1 MGKLGLIEQNLMMH
15 IPSSA
20 HFFINFKRRF
30 RYFKNRLLKLLNL
43 YTMSTNRREFMRNV
57 AFTAAGIGIGGVAS
71 GFSAK
76 SYSRIIGANDRLNI
90 ALMGCGRRVSAYY
103 AALQDKKN
111 NVDVAYICDVM
122 KKQREKVGKD
132 LSGKVSGK
140 ATLIGDIHDVWNDQS
155 VDAIF
160 NATPDHW
167 HAPGTWMAMQAGKH
181 VYIEKPCSH
190 NPREGELLVA
200 FQKKYGK
207 VVQMGN
213 QQRSAKESQEIIGEI
228 HKGVIGDV
236 YKAVAFYINMRG
248 EVPVAK
254 KAPIPEGLDWEL
266 WQGPAPHV
274 EYNDN
279 TWDYNWHW
287 YGWHWGTGET
297 GNNATHE
304 LDVARWALQV
314 TYPEHVDVEAAK
326 RHFKNDGWVM
336 YDTMDATYR
345 FPGNK
350 IIKWDGKSRSGY
362 NTYGSD
368 RGTIIYGSEG
378 TVFVNRQGYSLFDRV
393 GKKIKDSKSKG
404 TEAGNTL
411 GGGGDMTDTHVANFF
426 NVIRGTENKLNSP
439 IEEGAISLMMCHYAN
454 ISYRIGKSYDINTAN
469 GHILDK
475 DGMKLWD
482 RQYEKGWE
490 PKI

>member
-1 MGKLGLIEQNLMMH
+1 
-15 IPSSA
+15 
-20 HFFINFKRRF
+20 
-30 RYFKNRLLKLLNL
+30 
-43 YTMSTNRREFMRNV
+43 V
-57 AFTAAGIGIGGVAS
+57 A
-71 GFSAK
+71 
-76 SYSRIIGANDRLNI
+76 
-90 ALMGCGRRVSAYY
+90 
-103 AALQDKKN
+103 
-111 NVDVAYICDVM
+111 
-122 KKQREKVGKD
+122 
-132 LSGKVSGK
+132 
-140 ATLIGDIHDVWNDQS
+140 DIHDVWNDKS

-200 FQKKYGK
+200 FQQKYGK
-207 VVQMGN
+207 VIQMGN

-236 YKAVAFYINMRG
+236 YKALAFYSNSRG
-248 EVPVAK
+248 AVPIEK
-254 KAPIPEGLDWEL
+254 KAPVPDGLDWEL
-266 WQGPAPHV
+266 WQGPAPHRA
-274 EYNDN
+274 YTDN

-287 YGWHWGTGET
+287 YGWHWGTAET

-304 LDVARWALQV
+304 LDVARWALQA
-314 TYPEHVDVEAAK
+314 TYPEKVEVEAAK
-326 RHFKNDGWVM
+326 RHFANDGWVM
-336 YDTMDATYR
+336 YDTMDATFR

-350 IIKWDGKSRSGY
+350 IIQWDGKSRSGY

-378 TVFVNRQGYSLFDRV
+378 TVFVNRNGYILFDRM
-393 GKKIKDSKSKG
+393 GKKIRDSKSAG
-404 TEAGNTL
+404 NEAGTAL
-411 GGGGDMTDTHVANFF
+411 GGGGDMTDAHVANFF
-426 NVIRGTENKLNSP
+426 NVIRGKETKLNSP
-439 IEEGAISLMMCHYAN
+439 IEEGAISQMMCHYAN
-454 ISYRIGKSYDINTAN
+454 ISYRIGKSFQVNTQN

-490 PKI
+490 PKL

>member
-1 MGKLGLIEQNLMMH
+1 
-15 IPSSA
+15 
-20 HFFINFKRRF
+20 
-30 RYFKNRLLKLLNL
+30 
-43 YTMSTNRREFMRNV
+43 MSTNRRDFIRNV
-57 AFTAAGIGIGGVAS
+57 AVGAAGITIGGAAS

-76 SYSRIIGANDRLNI
+76 SYARIIGANDRLNV

-103 AALQDKKN
+103 ASLQDKSN

-122 KKQREKVGKD
+122 KKNREKVGKD
-132 LSGKVSGK
+132 LSGKVSGNAK
-140 ATLIGDIHDVWNDQS
+140 LISDIHEVWNDQK

-167 HAPGTWMAMQAGKH
+167 HAPGTWMAMNAGKH

-236 YKAVAFYINMRG
+236 YKAIAFYSNNRG

-254 KAPIPEGLDWEL
+254 KAPVPEGLDWEL
-266 WQGPAPHV
+266 WQGPAPHE
-274 EYNDN
+274 EYKDN

-287 YGWHWGTGET
+287 YGWNWGTAEA

-304 LDVARWALQV
+304 LDVARWALGV
-314 TYPEHVDVEAAK
+314 TYPEYVEVEAAK
-326 RHFKNDGWVM
+326 RHFMNDGWVM
-336 YDTMDATYR
+336 YDTMDARFR

-350 IIKWDGKSRSGY
+350 IIEWDGKSREGY

-368 RGTIIYGSEG
+368 RGTIIFGSEG
-378 TVFVNRQGYSLFDRV
+378 TVFVNRSGYKLYDRM
-393 GKKIKDSKSKG
+393 GKMVKDSKSSG
-404 TEAGNTL
+404 SEAGNAL

-439 IEEGAISLMMCHYAN
+439 IEEGAISQMLVHYSN
-454 ISYRIGKSYDINTAN
+454 IGYRINKTFKVNPSD
-469 GHILDK
+469 GHILDSE
-475 DGMKLWD
+475 GMKLWD
-482 RQYEKGWE
+482 REYQKGWE
-490 PKI
+490 PKL